1 MRRPSLHAVG
11 RRLRSRLFR
20 LWIYDLPLLLA
31 SLVQGR
37 GEPVP
42 LVLLITGIVLFL
54 VGLFPLPVSDSEPL
68 VEFRL
73 GPFRIVL
80 PIRALARYGMGLG
93 FVLIGAGIVIWMA
106 GRWGASRAG
115 FWRALEDL
123 GVRVVWDGEAEGFR
137 ERLDAAMGFAL
148 GRGPSGRLL
157 PLYVPRREE
166 EEALRILQEHVWGS
180 EKQAYGV
187 VIAGPPA
194 AGKTRTAMELA
205 IRLNPPLVLVWPRGR
220 KEGAQ
225 PFPRGIKMP
234 IPRAPVLADDL
245 PLRPRGEGPSLPEGL
260 MDLLWACPDLA
271 LLATARTDRIPPDV
285 REVRVVELQAMGRED
300 CQGLAQAVAEA
311 EGRRVEEV
319 WGRFAGHPGSLVAG
333 LDVFK
338 QCYRDLPAEM
348 GRVLGVQ
355 EAARRDRLGE
365 MGQRFLQSA
374 RALWDLG
381 VRTLT
386 LERVWGVVERAGGAA
401 VTPADRDPVLRALET
416 LAFLRVERKKRGE
429 VARFYEG
436 ILTKAIPPPEAE
448 WERTARETL
457 RERKDAAAFIEI
469 GNTWAEEYSPAYQ
482 RNPREALRRA
492 IAAYEE
498 ALRFYTPDVAPL
510 DYART

>member
-68 VEFRL
+68 VEFPL

-80 PIRALARYGMGLG
+80 SISALARYGMGLG

-205 IRLNPPLVLVWPRGR
+205 IRLNPPFVLVWPRWR
-220 KEGAQ
+220 KGEAR
-225 PFPRGIKMP
+225 PFPGGVKL
-234 IPRAPVLADDL
+234 PVPWAVILADDL
-245 PLRPRGEGPSLPEGL
+245 PLRPGGEGTSLPEGL
-260 MDLLWACPDLA
+260 MDLLWACPRLA
-271 LLATARTDRIPPDV
+271 LLATARTDRIPLDV
-285 REVRVVELQAMGRED
+285 RGVRVVELQAMGRED

-333 LDVFK
+333 LD
-338 QCYRDLPAEM
+338 LS
-348 GRVLGVQ
+348 L
-355 EAARRDRLGE
+355 
-365 MGQRFLQSA
+365 
-374 RALWDLG
+374 
-381 VRTLT
+381 
-386 LERVWGVVERAGGAA
+386 
-401 VTPADRDPVLRALET
+401 
-416 LAFLRVERKKRGE
+416 
-429 VARFYEG
+429 
-436 ILTKAIPPPEAE
+436 IHI
-448 WERTARETL
+448 
-457 RERKDAAAFIEI
+457 
-469 GNTWAEEYSPAYQ
+469 
-482 RNPREALRRA
+482 
-492 IAAYEE
+492 
-498 ALRFYTPDVAPL
+498 
-510 DYART
+510 